1 MSKIHV
7 PFVVVH
13 GSEDPLLPPAHGR
26 ALADAVPGASLV
38 ILEGGGHGL
47 EEGDWDKVLAVIL
60 R

>member
-1 MSKIHV
+1 M
-7 PFVVVH
+7 VVH
-13 GSEDPLLPPAHGR
+13 GSADPLFPPAHGR

-47 EEGDWDKVLAVIL
+47 EEGHWDEVLAVIL